1 MDPAVELIYRERI
14 PLDESALR
22 AIRTRIRG
30 FAPLLGDQTEDALLA
45 ADEIA
50 SAFIRH
56 GGAESF
62 EVRLYAGEDRCRV
75 ELLDSMISEA
85 NLTAPQDDEG
95 AVRLKVLEAVTER
108 WGVLGDG
115 ISLVWFE
122 VRRGAAATEDISR
135 EM

>member
-56 GGAESF
+56 GAAESF